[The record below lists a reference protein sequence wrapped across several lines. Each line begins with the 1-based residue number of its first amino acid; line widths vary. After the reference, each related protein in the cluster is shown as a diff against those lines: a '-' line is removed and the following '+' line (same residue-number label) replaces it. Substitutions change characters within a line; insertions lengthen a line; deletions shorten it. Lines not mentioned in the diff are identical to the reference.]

1 MNLSPLPKGLY
12 TLVCEFFPFSLHNA
26 SATASIGAGSIA
38 TQHSI
43 TVPADGAA
51 AGYVKNQVQP
61 HHTRTGLGTDY
72 IYFDLHGGRSG
83 EAHLIVYMVKNYV
96 NNVSASVFDKL
107 FTVEN
112 GRMEMLTDLD
122 LNSKKVVR
130 GNKELLMYLSNEDV
144 FSVLVPIINNPFVLD
159 SEVLV
164 EGGGLEKHFKFSDFY
179 TPRHRLSQFFKQV
192 IKLNF
197 L

>member
-1 MNLSPLPKGLY
+1 
-12 TLVCEFFPFSLHNA
+12 
-26 SATASIGAGSIA
+26 
-38 TQHSI
+38 
-43 TVPADGAA
+43 
-51 AGYVKNQVQP
+51 
-61 HHTRTGLGTDY
+61 
-72 IYFDLHGGRSG
+72 
-83 EAHLIVYMVKNYV
+83 MVKNYV

-144 FSVLVPIINNPFVLD
+144 FSVLVPIINNLFVLD

-164 EGGGLEKHFKFSDFY
+164 DGGGLEKHFKFSDFY
-179 TPRHRLSQFFKQV
+179 TPRHRLSQFFKRV